1 MNKYE
6 QARYD
11 KDFCISCG
19 KRPYI
24 EGNKRC
30 NECIKLLR
38 EKSKADYYFKKSHGI
53 CVKCGQEKAVEG
65 RVKCADC
72 LAKGYKVGD
81 KRKDTPKYK
90 EYQKQYNYNRYHYCK
105 EHGLCVKCGKPMYKD
120 SNRLCYEHYIQE
132 KTTDKNRSLKWK
144 NILN

>member
-1 MNKYE
+1 MNKYK

-11 KDFCISCG
+11 KGLCISCG

-38 EKSKADYYFKKSHGI
+38 EKSKADYYFKKSHGF
-53 CVKCGQEKAVEG
+53 
-65 RVKCADC
+65 
-72 LAKGYKVGD
+72 
-81 KRKDTPKYK
+81 
-90 EYQKQYNYNRYHYCK
+90 
-105 EHGLCVKCGKPMYKD
+105 CVKCGKPMYKD